1 MEVISE
7 GRSLEELNKTEG
19 ELRVY
24 LDRNLTDEEISRFT
38 DVRQE
43 ARILIV
49 NASEVDKVKELS
61 VGVKGW
67 QLMGERSWWPWVV
80 GGGLAYL
87 ALRGRR

>member
-1 MEVISE
+1 MNVVAE
-7 GRSLEELNKTEG
+7 GTNLEEITRRKG

-24 LDRNLTDEEISRFT
+24 LDRNLTSGEISKFT
-38 DVRQE
+38 EGRQE

-49 NASEVDKVKELS
+49 DASDVDKIKELG

-67 QLMGERSWWPWVV
+67 QLMGESSLWPWFV

-87 ALRGRR
+87 ALRKK

>member
-1 MEVISE
+1 MNVVAE
-7 GRSLEELNKTEG
+7 GTNLEELNKSKG

-24 LDRNLTDEEISRFT
+24 LERNLTDEEISKFV
-38 DVRQE
+38 DARQE

-49 NASEVDKVKELS
+49 NASEVDKIKELD